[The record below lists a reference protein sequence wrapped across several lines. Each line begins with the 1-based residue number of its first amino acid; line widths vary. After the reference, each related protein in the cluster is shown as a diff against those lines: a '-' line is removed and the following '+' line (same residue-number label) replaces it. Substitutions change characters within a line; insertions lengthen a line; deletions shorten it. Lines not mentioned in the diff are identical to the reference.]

1 MNTIKKILENS
12 YGLKVSEVRKLDIDS
27 TNELYY
33 VKSDRDYFLK
43 RLFAYPS
50 LKEENLR
57 AQLHLAEHLYNKG
70 FKTIVALPNKK
81 GDLITKAD
89 KWYILFP
96 FMTTTPTKNTIFKD
110 AVKILAEFHKLLEDY
125 EIKYDFHTKP
135 MHTETKDITTFIEPD
150 KYTKKSVL
158 HKANKKNDKF
168 SKKVLKD
175 SNLIMSSIIL
185 VLHNLKELKFTK
197 QSILHYDFKK
207 ENLLYNKDKFLAI
220 TDFDFSHKGYIET
233 DIVKAAR
240 YWSEKKDHTL
250 DIKKFKQFVTEYNK
264 HNRCS
269 MDWKLYYVLIIY
281 VLLRRIVH
289 ASHVTLDNRADLEKL
304 YDTDMKTL
312 RFVINNKAKFYR

>member
-1 MNTIKKILENS
+1 MKAIKKILENN

-33 VKSDRDYFLK
+33 VKADRDYFLK
-43 RLFAYPS
+43 RLFPYPS
-50 LKEENLR
+50 LKKENVL

-81 GDLITKAD
+81 GNLITKAD
-89 KWYILFP
+89 RWYILFP
-96 FMTTTPTKNTIFKD
+96 YITTTPTKNIVFKD
-110 AVKILAEFHKLLEDY
+110 AVKILAEFHKRLEDY
-125 EIKYDFHTKP
+125 EIHYDFHTKP
-135 MHTETKDITTFIEPD
+135 MHTETTDITTFIEPD
-150 KYTKKSVL
+150 KYAKKSVL
-158 HKANKKNDKF
+158 HKASKKNDKF

-175 SNLIMSSIIL
+175 SNLIMSSIII
-185 VLHNLKELKFTK
+185 VLHNLKNLKFTK

-240 YWSEKKDHTL
+240 YWSEKKDYTL
-250 DIKKFKQFVTEYNK
+250 DIRKFKQFITEYNK

-269 MDWKLYYVLIIY
+269 MDWKLYYVLVIY

-289 ASHVTLDNRADLEKL
+289 ASHVTLENRANLEHL
-304 YDTDMKTL
+304 YDCDMKTL
-312 RFVINNKAKFYR
+312 RFIIRNQKKFYR